1 MTRDERQ
8 KLGIQKWINSGC
20 RGTLE
25 WCTGSGKTRAAI
37 IGIKSFLS
45 KNPNK
50 KIVVIVPSD
59 HLKSQWLIELNKFKL
74 IPTVTV
80 EIINSAI
87 KVPSKIDLLILD
99 EVHRIASNTFYE
111 VFAQRK
117 PSLVLG
123 LSATFKRLDNK
134 EELLN
139 KFCPVIDVLPV
150 KEALANKWLSQY
162 VEYKV
167 EITPDDLD
175 VYRELNATFLNA
187 FSYFNNDFALAM
199 SCVVGVKR
207 GQVVIKAA
215 HFVRYEYATELCEF
229 PKHHPRFK
237 DTVNQIFREV
247 TAMAFTWSRTLQA
260 RKAYVMN
267 HPTKIEIARKILK
280 ARPNSKAITFSA
292 TKKQA
297 DKIGNGFI
305 VHSGKTKK
313 KNAISIKEFA
323 KLNTGVIHT
332 AKSLDEGADI
342 PGLNLGVILC
352 NTSSQTQKT
361 QRIGRVIRFEEGKE
375 AEVFTLVLKGTMEEN
390 WFTTSMVDKSYIEI
404 SEEELDDVL
413 NGNTSE
419 NIVREGKQMD
429 LLFRL

>member
-1 MTRDERQ
+1 
-8 KLGIQKWINSGC
+8 
-20 RGTLE
+20 
-25 WCTGSGKTRAAI
+25 
-37 IGIKSFLS
+37 
-45 KNPNK
+45 
-50 KIVVIVPSD
+50 
-59 HLKSQWLIELNKFKL
+59 
-74 IPTVTV
+74 
-80 EIINSAI
+80 
-87 KVPSKIDLLILD
+87 LD

-111 VFAQRK
+111 VFVQRK

-139 KFCPVIDVLPV
+139 KFCPVIDVLTV

-167 EITPDDLD
+167 EIIPNDLE

-187 FSYFNNDFALAM
+187 FSYFDNDFALAM
-199 SCVVGVKR
+199 SCVVGIKR
-207 GQVVIKAA
+207 GQVVIKAS
-215 HFVRYEYATELCEF
+215 HFVRYEYAAQLCEF
-229 PKHHPRFK
+229 PKHHPRYK
-237 DTVNQIFREV
+237 DTVNQIFKEV
-247 TAMAFTWSRTLQA
+247 TAMAFTWSRALQA

-297 DKIGNGFI
+297 DKIGNGFV

-313 KNAISIKEFA
+313 KNAISIKEFS
-323 KLNTGVIHT
+323 KLDTGVIHT

-375 AEVFTLVLKGTMEEN
+375 AELFTLVLKGTMEEN
-390 WFTTSMVDKSYIEI
+390 WFNTSMVDKSYIEI
-404 SEEELDDVL
+404 SEEELDEVL
-413 NGNTSE
+413 DGKTSE